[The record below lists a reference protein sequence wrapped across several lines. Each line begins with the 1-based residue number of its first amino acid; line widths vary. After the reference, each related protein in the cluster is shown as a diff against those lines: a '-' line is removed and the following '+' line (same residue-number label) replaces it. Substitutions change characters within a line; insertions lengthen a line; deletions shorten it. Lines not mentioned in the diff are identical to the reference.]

1 MIIRRIAIVFLL
13 VILVAVISCVTPRV
27 WPTNVFAS
35 SGAVRI
41 SLLKHTPLG
50 SGRDRVDAYLR
61 SAHYPT
67 KYVDMRG
74 QETLGYPTSIPA
86 SSAIIAVLPRYYAPF
101 RVDIEAVYAFDSG
114 GRLIGIE
121 VNKYVDAL

>member
-1 MIIRRIAIVFLL
+1 MTMRRLALIFLL
-13 VILVAVISCVTPRV
+13 VLVVAAISCVAPRI

-35 SGAVRI
+35 SGDVRI
-41 SLLKHTPLG
+41 CLLKHTPLG
-50 SGRDRVDAYLR
+50 SGRDRVYAYLR
-61 SAHYPT
+61 FARYPT
-67 KYVDMRG
+67 KNVDMRG

-86 SSAIIAVLPRYYAPF
+86 SSAVIAVLPRYYAPF
-101 RVDIEAVYAFDSG
+101 RVDIEAVYAFDSR